1 MMTRIKQW
9 LHKLISW
16 LRWRE
21 DTAPANVPVEHAS
34 RGSGV
39 DPMMRSSLD
48 GSPPRQG
55 VAPQMGSQGE
65 PRRSTLENWRTPDP
79 LSHPYSPVPDENWDP
94 QLPFSAPQMEP
105 EKEPP
110 LPPPAAENFFSSR
123 PVSPVPPA
131 PLPAPP
137 LPPKQKLEPGP
148 EVEQHLEFL
157 RYLVLRGVLNEGF
170 PEDQTPEQYRKNR
183 K

>member
-9 LHKLISW
+9 LQKLISW
-16 LRWRE
+16 WRWWE
-21 DTAPANVPVEHAS
+21 DPVPADVPVEHAS

-48 GSPPRQG
+48 DSLPRQG
-55 VAPQMGSQGE
+55 VAPQRGSQGE
-65 PRRSTLENWRTPDP
+65 PRRSTMENWRTPDP
-79 LSHPYSPVPDENWDP
+79 LIHPYSPVPDEDWDA
-94 QLPFSAPQMEP
+94 QIPFSAPQVEP
-105 EKEPP
+105 EKEPT
-110 LPPPAAENFFSSR
+110 LPPPAAENPFSSR
-123 PVSPVPPA
+123 PVPPVPPVPPA
-131 PLPAPP
+131 PLPAP
-137 LPPKQKLEPGP
+137 LPPKQKP

-157 RYLVLRGVLNEGF
+157 RYLVLRGIVNEGF